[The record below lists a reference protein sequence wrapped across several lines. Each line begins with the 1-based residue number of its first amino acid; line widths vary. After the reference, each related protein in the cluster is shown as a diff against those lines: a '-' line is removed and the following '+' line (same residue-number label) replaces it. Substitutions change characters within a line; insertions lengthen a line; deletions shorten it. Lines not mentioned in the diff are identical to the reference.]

1 MQHISGWI
9 IFFVAVVII
18 GILFYLLY
26 RFGDKQ
32 QKKQAQARQQLYDN
46 MQVVSMLVIDK
57 KRMKISEA
65 GFPKAILEQM
75 PKRSLRSKAAVIKA
89 KIGPQIV
96 SLLCDESVYDQ
107 VPVKTEIKAQ
117 ISGIYIMG
125 IKNTRNVAPPEPE
138 KKNLIQKWAMKNT
151 ALTDEELNADS
162 KSMKTGKNVKNLQQ
176 SSKSQMKNK
185 AINPST
191 KKNRSTK
198 KRKNNRKKKHK

>member
-1 MQHISGWI
+1 MHINGWI
-9 IFFVAVVII
+9 IFLIAVVII
-18 GILFYLLY
+18 GIIFYLLY

-32 QKKQAQARQQLYDN
+32 QKKQAEARQQLYDN

-57 KRMKISEA
+57 KRMKISDA
-65 GFPKAILEQM
+65 GFPKTVIEQM
-75 PKRSLRSKAAVIKA
+75 PKRSQRSKAAVVKA

-96 SLLCDESVYDQ
+96 SLLCDESIYDQ

-138 KKNLIQKWAMKNT
+138 KKNFIQKWALKNNTIADEQLDTSGAMKN
-151 ALTDEELNADS
+151 
-162 KSMKTGKNVKNLQQ
+162 GKNVKNLQQ

-198 KRKNNRKKKHK
+198 KRKSNKKKKRR